1 MSDKAYRQEL
11 GTRQQEMLLV
21 LDELHDDLGSW
32 NNRDI
37 LAAQRA
43 VVLIESLIVLA
54 RYVYQNRYGITVTSH
69 GWPLVV
75 CITSVT

>member
-1 MSDKAYRQEL
+1 MNDKAYEQEL
-11 GTRQQEMLLV
+11 DTLQQEMLLV

-43 VVLIESLIVLA
+43 LQVLIESLIGLA
-54 RYVYQNRYGITVTSH
+54 RYVYQTVWH
-69 GWPLVV
+69 YREQ
-75 CITSVT
+75 VTGGH